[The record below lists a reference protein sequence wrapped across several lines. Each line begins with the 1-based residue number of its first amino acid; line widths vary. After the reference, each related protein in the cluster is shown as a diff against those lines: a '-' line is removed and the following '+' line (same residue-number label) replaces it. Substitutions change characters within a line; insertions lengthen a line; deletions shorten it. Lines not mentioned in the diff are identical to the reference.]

1 MARQQIVSRNVKIY
15 TVKALIYN
23 ATTKDSEDFII
34 EIPRDLKT
42 ENALLKY
49 ISKIYPSPQYRVI
62 AAEIIDS
69 RTEQRFMTPED
80 FIKYST
86 IM

>member
-1 MARQQIVSRNVKIY
+1 MARQQIVSRNIKIY
-15 TVKALIYN
+15 TVEALIYN
-23 ATTKDSEDFII
+23 ATSKDSETFTI

-42 ENALLKY
+42 EQALLKY

-62 AAEIIDS
+62 TAEIVGS